1 MQLYRHSSIV
11 PSIMIRI
18 GIIGFGYWGPNILR
32 NFSQQSDVSVSWVC
46 DINPKTTQL
55 VEKHY
60 PGVRVT
66 ADANDIYSDSTC
78 DAVVIVTPIS
88 THFALA
94 KKALESGKHVLVEKP
109 MTQSTKEADEL
120 IKLAKNTKKMIMV
133 DHTFVYT
140 PAVKEI
146 KKIITSKKLGDIL
159 HVDCVRTN
167 LGLLQKDSNV
177 IYDLAT
183 HDLSI
188 VDYLFGCA
196 PTSVSAQ
203 GVTLK
208 GTVQETVAYINVRY
222 PNAMHVHAHV
232 SWVSPV
238 KVRKITIVGTKKMLV
253 YDDMEPTEKIKI
265 YDKSI
270 SLISDTHAQHQL
282 RVGYRIG
289 STIAPHIDVAEGLT
303 GMAHAFIKAIKT
315 KTPPPSDGF
324 QGKRIVRILEAA
336 TTSIRNN
343 GKSVIL

>member
-1 MQLYRHSSIV
+1 
-11 PSIMIRI
+11 MIRI

-32 NFSQQSDVSVSWVC
+32 NFSQQSDVAVSWVC
-46 DINPKTTQL
+46 DINPKTTTL
-55 VEKHY
+55 VEKQY

-66 ADANDIYSDSTC
+66 PNASDIFADSTC

-94 KKALESGKHVLVEKP
+94 KKALESEKHVLVEKP
-109 MTQSTKEADEL
+109 MTQTTSESEEL
-120 IKLAKNTKKMIMV
+120 ITIAAKRKKMLMV
-133 DHTFVYT
+133 DHTFLYT

-146 KKIITSKKLGDIL
+146 KKIIASKKLGDIL
-159 HVDCVRTN
+159 HIDCVRTN

-188 VDYLFGCA
+188 IDYLFNCS
-196 PTSVSAQ
+196 PSSVSAS

-208 GTVQETVAYINVRY
+208 GTSQETVAYMNASY
-222 PNAMHVHAHV
+222 PNGMHVHAHV
-232 SWVSPV
+232 SWISPV
-238 KVRKITIVGTKKMLV
+238 KVRKITFVGSKKMLV

-270 SLISDTHAQHQL
+270 SLISDPHAQHQL

-303 GMAHAFIKAIKT
+303 GMVQAFIKSIKRNR
-315 KTPPPSDGF
+315 PPPSDGI
-324 QGKRIVRILEAA
+324 QGKRIVHILESA

-343 GKSVIL
+343 GASVVL